1 MTLRV
6 NILIISMLAYILGF
20 SDAKAFAQDFYY
32 NDSEGVLEK
41 VEDAKIQTKSPNFT
55 LSWKGDRCRPPY
67 TVVLHDHDGLTVDS
81 VKTDLPVYVVN
92 ADKVDD
98 GDITV
103 ASKSILGTI
112 HIIYKYNYSFA
123 IIVTFLVIVLL
134 MVLTTIIIRYMRKLK
149 KAEQEEEAEESQRKT
164 HKYDGVTVLFSDIQG
179 FTKIA
184 EHLDPERLVDELDRY
199 FIYFDELVDRYN
211 VEKIKTIG
219 DAYMCAG
226 GVPNPDSANPIEV
239 TLVGLGM
246 IEYVKERQASAG
258 GFWNIRVGLNTG
270 LVVSGQLGNKK
281 KVFDIWGDSVN
292 TASRMESSG
301 VPGEV
306 NVSGDTYARICDY
319 FECEYR
325 GKMPVKYKGEI
336 DMYFVKRLKPEF
348 AEEGSTCRPNALLM
362 QKIQTMKVDDI
373 LTLYTDKLRDLPS
386 DTYVAR
392 FEALRLNCEMLCYSE
407 ALSPLNMMLAKL
419 TLLYTFNNN
428 ECPKTSKIEVSQLT
442 EKLKKIHFDS
452 EDIDG
457 ITKALSRMQQTRRP
471 ETIVEEIVHDS
482 FSLLYTKKDIV
493 RYLRQ
498 QYECAAS
505 KGSRFSKREWVK
517 EQTSLMNSLRLYT
530 NSARELAEVSIEKQK
545 DVFEQIIRQF

>member
-1 MTLRV
+1 MAPRV
-6 NILIISMLAYILGF
+6 KILIISTLAYFLGF
-20 SDAKAFAQDFYY
+20 SQVKIFAQDFYY
-32 NDSEGVLEK
+32 NDSDGVMEK
-41 VEDAKIQTKSPNFT
+41 VEDGKIQTKSPKFT

-67 TVVLHDHDGLTVDS
+67 FVALHDEDGVTVDS
-81 VKTDLPVYVVN
+81 VKTDVPVYIVNTDKYGSGDVVVS
-92 ADKVDD
+92 A
-98 GDITV
+98 
-103 ASKSILGTI
+103 KSTLGTI
-112 HIIYKYNYSFA
+112 HIIYRYNYSMVIA
-123 IIVTFLVIVLL
+123 LTFVFIVLA
-134 MVLTTIIIRYMRKLK
+134 MIIATIAVWHVRKLK
-149 KAEQEEEAEESQRKT
+149 KAELEEEAEESQRKT

-226 GVPNPDSANPIEV
+226 GVPNADSANPIEV

-246 IEYVKERQASAG
+246 IAYVKERQASAG

-270 LVVSGQLGNKK
+270 LVVSGQIGNKK

-319 FECEYR
+319 FDCEYR

-348 AEEGSTCRPNALLM
+348 SEEGSTCRPNAVLM

-373 LTLYTDKLRDLPS
+373 LTAYTEKLRDMPS
-386 DTYVAR
+386 DTFVTR

-407 ALSPLNMMLAKL
+407 NLSQLNMMMAKMAL
-419 TLLYTFNNN
+419 MYTFNNN
-428 ECPKTSKIEVSQLT
+428 ECPKSAKFEVSFIT
-442 EKLKKIHFDS
+442 DKLKKIHFDGD
-452 EDIDG
+452 DIDDL
-457 ITKALSRMQQTRRP
+457 TKALSRMQQARRP
-471 ETIVEEIVHDS
+471 ETLVEEIVHDS
-482 FSLLYTKKDIV
+482 FSLLYTKKDVV
-493 RYLRQ
+493 RFLRQ
-498 QYECAAS
+498 QYECAAA
-505 KGSRFSKREWVK
+505 KGGRFSKREWVK
-517 EQTSLMNSLRLYT
+517 NQTALMNSLRLYT
-530 NSARELAEVSIEKQK
+530 NSARELAEVPIEKQK